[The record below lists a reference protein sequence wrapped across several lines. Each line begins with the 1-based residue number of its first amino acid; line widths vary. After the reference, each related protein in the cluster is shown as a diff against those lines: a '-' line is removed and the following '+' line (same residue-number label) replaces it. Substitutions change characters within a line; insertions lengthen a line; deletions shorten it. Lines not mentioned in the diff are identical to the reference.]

1 MKKLIAFLLALVL
14 CTAMACPVFAADDA
28 VTEGADS
35 GFTQSTEVPPPV
47 DPDDP
52 GDSDLDVPETGDRSQ
67 ESTLLLAGIMG
78 LSFVGIVVV
87 SAILWKNRESS
98 EA

>member
-47 DPDDP
+47 GP

-67 ESTLLLAGIMG
+67 ESNLLLAGIMG
-78 LSFVGIVVV
+78 LSFVGIEVV